1 MTKDNIIFEHHES
14 VVPDYYRGTACADL
28 IGDLPF
34 NVACIMK
41 YVWRHEFKDKKKD
54 IEKAIRY
61 CIMEKDAIGT
71 GQIGLMFAEYDF
83 DRKMTMIYDYSL
95 TSDKEYKPQIFG
107 DCLNYLYSGK
117 ISFLDKVY
125 NILISVLKEE
135 YGG

>member
-1 MTKDNIIFEHHES
+1 MTKDNIVFEHHES

-61 CIMEKDAIGT
+61 CLMEKEALGT
-71 GQIGLMFAEYDF
+71 EQIALNFREYDF
-83 DRKMTMIYDYSL
+83 TKKMTMIHDYSL
-95 TSDKEYKPQIFG
+95 TTEKEYKPKIFAL
-107 DCLNYLYSGK
+107 CINYLYNGHVK
-117 ISFLDKVY
+117 FLDDVY
-125 NILISVLKEE
+125 DKLLVVLEEE
-135 YGG
+135 YK